1 MSQNYKCCRKTG
13 KTRRE
18 CQKEECSKKGAKNGG
33 GGELSLA
40 LRNNRLSRN
49 VITRFSHFTL
59 TTVHDV
65 RKNELDKKE
74 QNVELNHLVFQLT

>member
-1 MSQNYKCCRKTG
+1 MLEKRG
-13 KTRRE
+13 K
-18 CQKEECSKKGAKNGG
+18 KWGG